1 MVGRLSRSKSTL
13 LLHRPKS
20 ITNAKRPRSLKPQKA
35 RKLIRRYHVLQ
46 KQRAT
51 LLRKITKAQLESL
64 DLDSTELAKYL
75 KREYPQHAKSYLTH
89 KEIAQK
95 SGNLT
100 TLVNIES
107 SDIHKI
113 CTQLGDID
121 GEIASLGG
129 IEAYQVAST
138 QGQDSLRGGDS
149 SKKLVEWLK
158 ANYSPIISG
167 PNTLNALEIGCLSA
181 NNAISTSKIFLEVIK
196 IDLNTQNQSKILQ
209 QDFMLRPLP
218 RNDSERFNLISCSL
232 VINFVPSP
240 SQRGDMLRRIT
251 RFLKPPSNGSMST
264 VFMVLPLPCVTNSRY
279 FDHLSMDEIMNSL
292 GFTKTC
298 YYEAKKIAY
307 WLYDWNGNVNH
318 DFTFQKK
325 EKHTGPKRNNFC
337 ITLDRHTRLQ

>member
-1 MVGRLSRSKSTL
+1 MPTAKSL

-20 ITNAKRPRSLKPQKA
+20 ITATKTPRSLKPQKA

-51 LLRKITKAQLESL
+51 LLRRIIQAQPEKLG
-64 DLDSTELAKYL
+64 LDSSSELAKYL
-75 KREYPQHAKSYLTH
+75 KKEYPQHLKSYVIH
-89 KEIAQK
+89 KERAQK

-100 TLVNIES
+100 NLVDDEN

-113 CTQLGDID
+113 CAQLGDID

-158 ANYSPIISG
+158 TNYSSIISG
-167 PNTLNALEIGCLSA
+167 SNMLNALEIGCLSA
-181 NNAISTSKIFLEVIK
+181 KNAISTSKIFLEVIK
-196 IDLNTQNQSKILQ
+196 IDLNSQNQSKILQ
-209 QDFMLRPLP
+209 QDFMQRPMP
-218 RNDSERFNLISCSL
+218 KNDSERFNLISCSL

-251 RFLKPPSNGSMST
+251 QFLKPPRNGSMST
-264 VFMVLPLPCVTNSRY
+264 LFMVLPLPCVSNSRY
-279 FDHLSMDEIMNSL
+279 FDHQSMDEIMNAL

-307 WLYDWNGNVNH
+307 WLYDWNGNVKH
-318 DFTFQKK
+318 EYTFHKK
-325 EKHTGPKRNNFC
+325 EKHTGTKRNNFC
-337 ITLDRHTRLQ
+337 ITLD